1 MGSKPRLFFDSSTLI
16 AAAGSSDGGS
26 SLVVELCAQE
36 KAVALVTRL
45 VLREAERNIK
55 DKMAEQALVRFY
67 ELLGNLDPEVV
78 PLPSPEALDRAA
90 EVVAN
95 KDAHVV
101 GGAREGNAS
110 HLITLDHKHLLPR
123 RVQLALRPIIVC
135 TPGDYL
141 QALLENDGE

>member
-1 MGSKPRLFFDSSTLI
+1 M
-16 AAAGSSDGGS
+16 A
-26 SLVVELCAQE
+26 ELCAQG

-78 PLPSPEALDRAA
+78 PLPSPEAIDRAA
-90 EVVAN
+90 EVVAD

-101 GGAREGNAS
+101 AGAREGSAS
-110 HLITLDHKHLLPR
+110 HLITLDRKHLLPR
-123 RVQLALRPIIVC
+123 KVRRALLPIVVC
-135 TPGDYL
+135 TPGDYI
-141 QALLENDGE
+141 QTFLEEDGE